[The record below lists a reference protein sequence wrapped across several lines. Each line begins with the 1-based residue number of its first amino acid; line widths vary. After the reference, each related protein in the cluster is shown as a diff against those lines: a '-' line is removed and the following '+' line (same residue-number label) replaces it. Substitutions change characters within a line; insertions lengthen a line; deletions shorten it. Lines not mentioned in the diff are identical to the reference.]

1 MVNSFVTDLNLK
13 WMTDI
18 QFAKLKSVKVRLK
31 CKRRGRGERAK
42 DQTEV

>member
-18 QFAKLKSVKVRLK
+18 QFAKLKSVKVRLE
-31 CKRRGRGERAK
+31 CKRRGRERAK